1 MDNRLVIPAIVCSI
15 VLCSLAIGFQPVGT
29 ISEPPFLQWEKT
41 YGYSNGV
48 QVIQTTDNGFLVA
61 GIQSNYSISD
71 PTFHTSA
78 MLIKTDQFGSLEW
91 QRSYLMPNDGPNSFI
106 TNNARGEYII
116 SGISPIDSSRASTVF
131 QTFDGGYILAG
142 VETWKYNAD
151 LYSSAITGGD
161 LNVNAL
167 VSNQGKSSNMGNV
180 KITNGRWTIPF
191 LMKTDSEG
199 NVLWNKTYLPPP
211 SFDKGPFVIPA
222 NAQVRMAIR
231 TSDEGYLLAG
241 TINDQEFLWVIKTD
255 SLGNEQWNKI
265 YDIETSPSNNVE
277 LYYIGETSDGYV
289 ISAHFATYWFLK
301 TDFNG
306 NITLSQAPN
315 ETNSAYNSFLKS
327 SNGQY
332 IWVGFTRFSQQ
343 TVGHI
348 LTIDLQGNVE
358 LNKTYPSAS
367 WLGSGT
373 ATSDGGFVLFQTAGY
388 LPSTFTS
395 ARMEF
400 FKIDASANFE
410 WSKPYGVVLDSP
422 SSILA
427 LNDGAFVVTGAHLE
441 GVPTWKYD
449 STIYKSWVLLAKTLP
464 LGTGFAT
471 SEISLESPQNKTYSQ
486 NNLTLQVAIND
497 NSSFA
502 GYSLDSQ
509 PIISV
514 NQNTSITGLSAGTHS
529 LTVFAT
535 NQNETTTASA
545 AVYFTV
551 TQQIPAVSPTVPEF
565 PIQAIGPLLFIFV
578 GITALAF
585 HFSKEKKASIN
596 AQRS

>member
-1 MDNRLVIPAIVCSI
+1 MDNRLVITAIVCSL
-15 VLCSLAIGFQPVGT
+15 VLSSLVIGIQPVGA

-41 YGYSNGV
+41 YGHSNCV
-48 QVIQTTDNGFLVA
+48 QVIQTKDNGFIVA
-61 GIQSNYSISD
+61 GIQTNYSMLDSSL
-71 PTFHTSA
+71 HTSA
-78 MLIKTDQFGSLEW
+78 MLMKTDQFGSLQW
-91 QRSYLMPNDGPNSFI
+91 QRSYLMPTEGPNAFI
-106 TNNARGEYII
+106 TNNASGEYII
-116 SGISPIDSSRASTVF
+116 SGIPPIYSSIANAVF
-131 QTFDGGYILAG
+131 QTLDGGYVIAG

-151 LYSSAITGGD
+151 LYSSAVTGGD
-161 LNVNAL
+161 LYANVM
-167 VSNQGKSSNMGNV
+167 VSNHRQSTNMGNV

-191 LMKTDSEG
+191 LIKTDSEG

-222 NAQVRMAIR
+222 NAHISLAIR
-231 TSDEGYLLAG
+231 TSDGGYLLAG
-241 TINDQEFLWVIKTD
+241 TINEQEFLWVIKTD
-255 SLGNEQWNKI
+255 SLGNEQWNRI
-265 YDIETSPSNNVE
+265 YDTETSPNNNVE

-289 ISAHFATYWFLK
+289 IAAHFAKYWFLK

-306 NITLSQAPN
+306 NITLSKTPN
-315 ETNSAYNSFLKS
+315 ETNSAYNAFLKS
-327 SNGQY
+327 SNGHY
-332 IWVGFTRFSQQ
+332 IWVGSTRFSQQ

-348 LTIDLQGNVE
+348 LTIDKQGDVE

-373 ATSDGGFVLFQTAGY
+373 ATSDGGFVLFQTDGY
-388 LPSTFTS
+388 NPLAFASS
-395 ARMEF
+395 RMKF

-410 WSKPYGVVLDSP
+410 WSKPYGIVLDSP

-427 LNDGAFVVTGAHLE
+427 LDDGAFVVTGAHLE

-449 STIYKSWVLLAKTLP
+449 STVYKSWVLLAKTSP
-464 LGTGFAT
+464 LATGFAAQ
-471 SEISLESPQNKTYSQ
+471 EISVVSPQNKTYTQ

-497 NSSFA
+497 DSSLA

-509 PIISV
+509 PIVSF
-514 NQNTSITGLSAGTHS
+514 NQNTSIAGLNVGTHS

-551 TQQIPAVSPTVPEF
+551 IQQTPAVSPTVPEF
-565 PIQAIGPLLFIFV
+565 PSWTILLALL
-578 GITALAF
+578 ALATIVVVAIR
-585 HFSKEKKASIN
+585 KKK
-596 AQRS
+596 